1 MDVLHTEMVRQMEES
16 EEAAVRPSRKES
28 VSTACQTEKVSRKVS
43 HAARL
48 KESPGPRPLVSEEMM
63 MTPVT
68 RATTTHTARGSE
80 RTGVAKLREELIFKI
95 HPSLAFND

>member
-16 EEAAVRPSRKES
+16 EEVAVRPSRKES

-48 KESPGPRPLVSEEMM
+48 KESPGPRLVSEEMM

-95 HPSLAFND
+95 HPDFSFQ

>member
-16 EEAAVRPSRKES
+16 EEVAVRPSRKES

-68 RATTTHTARGSE
+68 RATTHTARGSE
-80 RTGVAKLREELIFKI
+80 RTGVGKLREELIFKI
-95 HPSLAFND
+95 HPDFSFQ

>member
-16 EEAAVRPSRKES
+16 EEVAVRPSRKES

-68 RATTTHTARGSE
+68 RATTHTARGSE

-95 HPSLAFND
+95 HPDFSFQ